1 MKIEELLESYK
12 EKNYSKFSYNLSTAH
27 NCLEA
32 HVFFDDFEI
41 LNILEVDMKHA
52 YYVTYYTPKKR
63 TISYFDLG
71 CRNNLFLDCKY
82 GELYFSENENEY
94 NNMLKDI
101 SDHIEYSKKLDIR
114 YKDFLTELDKIY
126 EDLKP
131 IIPIKSTQTLYD
143 LCQKRVDILKDTF
156 GDFLK

>member
-1 MKIEELLESYK
+1 MSIEELLESYK
-12 EKNYSKFSYNLSTAH
+12 EKNYSKFSYNFSSVH

-41 LNILEVDMKHA
+41 LNILEVDNHHA
-52 YYVTYYTPKKR
+52 YYVAFYSPKKR
-63 TISYFDLG
+63 SICYFDLKN
-71 CRNNLFLDCKY
+71 RTNLFLDCKY
-82 GELYFSENENEY
+82 SSLYYSDNKDEY
-94 NNMLKDI
+94 KALLKDI

-131 IIPIKSTQTLYD
+131 IVPIKSTQTLYD
-143 LCQKRVDILKDTF
+143 LCQKRLDILKDTF
-156 GDFLK
+156 GDFIQ